1 MRRKSE
7 VKNIS
12 LFLLTGAPPSDIF
25 ITQESYKYITWRSYI
40 MKNKPINLSVWMF
53 SKVIPA
59 ALLFLY
65 YGMCSWDGY
74 DPTLRYLQAV
84 SLVLA
89 GVIVLWQVSY
99 AKKKK
104 LFDEFARENL
114 KTTDSICLKIA
125 YVLMVIAVLA
135 CVFADF
141 SGIIAGYFVVGG
153 ILLLTILRAVIF
165 AVIDKKG
172 M

>member
-1 MRRKSE
+1 
-7 VKNIS
+7 
-12 LFLLTGAPPSDIF
+12 
-25 ITQESYKYITWRSYI
+25 
-40 MKNKPINLSVWMF
+40 MKNKTINLSVWMF
-53 SKVIPA
+53 LKAIPA
-59 ALLFLY
+59 ALLLIY
-65 YGMCSWDGY
+65 YWMCTIEGY
-74 DPTLRYLQAV
+74 NPVLRYIHAV
-84 SLVLA
+84 TLVKA
-89 GVIVLWQVSY
+89 GAIVWGQISY
-99 AKKKK
+99 AKKQKI
-104 LFDEFARENL
+104 FDEFARENL

-125 YVLMVIAVLA
+125 YVLMVVATLA

>member
-1 MRRKSE
+1 MKS
-7 VKNIS
+7 KS
-12 LFLLTGAPPSDIF
+12 
-25 ITQESYKYITWRSYI
+25 
-40 MKNKPINLSVWMF
+40 INLSVWMF
-53 SKVIPA
+53 LKAVPA
-59 ALLFLY
+59 ALLFIY
-65 YGMCSWDGY
+65 YGMCTWDGY

-89 GVIVLWQVSY
+89 GVIALWQGSY

-114 KTTDSICLKIA
+114 KITDPLCLKIA
-125 YVLMVIAVLA
+125 YALMVIAALA

-153 ILLLTILRAVIF
+153 ILLLTIVRAVMF